1 MTTDLNPTP
10 DPERSARLQLAAA
23 AVRGIL
29 AGAARAIVTWLIEEH
44 TH

>member
-1 MTTDLNPTP
+1 MTTDENPTP
-10 DPERSARLQLAAA
+10 VPKRSAPLQLAAA

-29 AGAARAIVTWLIEEH
+29 AGIARAIVTWLIEEH